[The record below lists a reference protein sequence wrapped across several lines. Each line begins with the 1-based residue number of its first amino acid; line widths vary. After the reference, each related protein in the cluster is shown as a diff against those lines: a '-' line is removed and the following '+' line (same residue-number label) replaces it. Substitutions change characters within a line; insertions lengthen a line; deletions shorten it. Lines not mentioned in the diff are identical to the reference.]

1 MEKGLDFDPEP
12 FREMAKIF
20 EDTGKYTNFPEG
32 SKP

>member
-12 FREMAKIF
+12 FREIATLY
-20 EDTGKYTNFPEG
+20 ETTGKYTNFPEG